1 MTYPPT
7 KPPKA
12 ALRVMR
18 QDRAHALGT
27 TIIKLTCVEV
37 ALIALEDV
45 FKDDKAHAA
54 HLKKIRRWLE
64 SCWRTAGQGQRRK
77 LSAALLRRVD
87 DESAMVDAARL
98 SVVGREWT
106 VPAWASWLVC
116 LDALIHDVICTWP
129 GGHAACWRYLGQ
141 TWETLARRFLA
152 GAGGGAGQAEA
163 DGWEIYEQ
171 IVEVTGWA

>member
-7 KPPKA
+7 PPQSK
-12 ALRVMR
+12 ALR
-18 QDRAHALGT
+18 QERAHALGT
-27 TIIKLTCVEV
+27 VIIKLTCVEV

-45 FKDDKAHAA
+45 FKDDRPESA

-64 SCWRTAGQGQRRK
+64 SCWRTVGQGQKRK

-106 VPAWASWLVC
+106 VAAWAAWLVC
-116 LDALIHDVICTWP
+116 IDALIHDVICTWP
-129 GGHAACWRYLGQ
+129 GGHAACWRHLGQ
-141 TWETLARRFLA
+141 TWETLAKRFLA
-152 GAGGGAGQAEA
+152 GAGDAAGRAEEM
-163 DGWEIYEQ
+163 GTRIYLET
-171 IVEVTGWA
+171 VEVTGWA

>member
-1 MTYPPT
+1 MTYPPA

-12 ALRVMR
+12 AIRTLR

-45 FKDDKAHAA
+45 FKDDKTHTA
-54 HLKKIRRWLE
+54 HLKKVRRWLE
-64 SCWRTAGQGQRRK
+64 SCWRTVGQGQKRK

-98 SVVGREWT
+98 SVVGQEWT
-106 VPAWASWLVC
+106 VAAWAAWLVC
-116 LDALIHDVICTWP
+116 LDALVHDVICTWP

-141 TWETLARRFLA
+141 TWETLARRFLTGSGDA
-152 GAGGGAGQAEA
+152 AGQAEA
-163 DGWEIYEQ
+163 DGTEIYER